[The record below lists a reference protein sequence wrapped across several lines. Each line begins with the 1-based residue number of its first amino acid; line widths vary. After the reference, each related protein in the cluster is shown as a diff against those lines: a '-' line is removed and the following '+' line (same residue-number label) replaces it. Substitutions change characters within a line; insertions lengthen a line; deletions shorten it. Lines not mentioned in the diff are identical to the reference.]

1 MQRPFISAGDL
12 RSDGRMTNIENPKVK
27 IKARNMTVH
36 YGDAQALHGID
47 LDLNAN
53 EVTALIG
60 P

>member
-1 MQRPFISAGDL
+1 
-12 RSDGRMTNIENPKVK
+12 MTNIENPKVK